1 MRIHIS
7 NLNQVIYDF
16 VVSEVFTKYAT
27 IWRNNGESNLVI
39 DGKLF
44 SLSIGAK
51 MILNNDLSTK
61 FPLVSM
67 LLDKEG
73 YLDLDKFK
81 QSALDIYNEYA
92 SKGKKVII
100 PYIDWDLDAE
110 DITKIYEIA
119 KQYSI

>member
-16 VVSEVFTKYAT
+16 VVNEVFTKYAT
-27 IWRNNGESNLVI
+27 IWRNNGESNLVV

-81 QSALDIYNEYA
+81 QSALDIYNEYV

-100 PYIDWDLDAE
+100 PYIDWELDAE